1 MSLSDLA
8 RSTPRSAGAPD
19 REPSQENTGR
29 RRIAALLVDLIL
41 VLAPLA
47 TGAVIVAGLLAGG
60 SPAGSADVAVFC
72 GTAVVV
78 SLLVLVGPVRAR
90 RASRGGRAAASAS
103 SRRRRLGLVS
113 VLTVVVILL
122 ALASVAI
129 GSRSLGIGEVISAV
143 MPPYGAS
150 VTDAELIVRELRAPR
165 TLLGLLVGAA
175 LGVAGAT
182 IQGHTR
188 NPLADPSL
196 LGVSAGAACAVVLG
210 IFVLGFSTPGEY
222 IWLAFA
228 GALAASAAVLA
239 ISAVAGRGSP
249 LTLILGGAVLSAV
262 LTSVTSA
269 IVLIDEASFDVYRFW
284 AVGSLAGRGFDVLV
298 PLLPFIIVGLV
309 LALAGAPGLNLLATG
324 QDVARG
330 LGLNVAGHRVLGIVA
345 ITLLAGAATA
355 ACGPIGFIGIVAPH
369 LARALVGPDYRWSIP
384 VAALSGAGL
393 LIAGDMV
400 GRVLVRPAE
409 LQVGIVV
416 ALIGA
421 PFLIALVRRRKVM
434 SL

>member
-1 MSLSDLA
+1 MSLSDLERSIP
-8 RSTPRSAGAPD
+8 RSTGAPN
-19 REPSQENTGR
+19 RELSQENSGR
-29 RRIAALLVDLIL
+29 RQIAALLVDAIL
-41 VLAPLA
+41 VLAPLV
-47 TGAVIVAGLLAGG
+47 TGAIIVAGLLFGG
-60 SPAGSADVAVFC
+60 SLVGSADVAVFC
-72 GTAVVV
+72 GAAVVV

-90 RASRGGRAAASAS
+90 RDSRSGRAAVAAST
-103 SRRRRLGLVS
+103 RRSRLGLVL

-122 ALASVAI
+122 SLASLAI
-129 GSRSLGIGEVISAV
+129 GSRTLGIEEVISAV

-165 TLLGLLVGAA
+165 TLLGLMVGAA

-188 NPLADPSL
+188 NPLADPGL

-228 GALAASAAVLA
+228 GALTASGAVFA
-239 ISAVAGRGSP
+239 ISAGAGRGSP
-249 LTLILGGAVLSAV
+249 LTLILAGAVLSAV

-284 AVGSLAGRGFDVLV
+284 AVGSLAGRGVEVMV
-298 PLLPFIIVGLV
+298 PLLPFILAGLL

-330 LGLNVAGHRVLGIVA
+330 LGLNVAGHRVLGILA

-355 ACGPIGFIGIVAPH
+355 ACGPIGFIGLVAPH
-369 LARALVGPDYRWSIP
+369 VARALIGHDYRWSLP
-384 VAALSGAGL
+384 VAALSGAAL
-393 LIAGDMV
+393 LLAGDVV
-400 GRVLVRPAE
+400 GRVVVRPAE

-416 ALIGA
+416 AIIGA
-421 PFLIALVRRRKVM
+421 PFLIALIRRRKVM